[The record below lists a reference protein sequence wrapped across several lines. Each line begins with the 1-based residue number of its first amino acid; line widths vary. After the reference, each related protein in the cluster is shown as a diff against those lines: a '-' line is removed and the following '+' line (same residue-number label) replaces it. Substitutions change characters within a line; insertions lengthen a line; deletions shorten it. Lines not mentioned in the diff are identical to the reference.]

1 MRHFQIKPYF
11 YLVGAVLLFSVI
23 LMSWLW
29 SGRFSL
35 FQTSSYMSLYGLSR
49 EHLYRG
55 HVFLLTP
62 DSKVKQSFVSKYPG
76 LYKISV
82 LLTSQ
87 GKLNQDIDLVFHLRE
102 SCDTQYDLRRVG
114 TSISASDFDGDMF
127 YAFTFEPLDDSIDH
141 EFCFILNANLE
152 QNNNKDTLGVRA
164 SGVDVYSEGKA
175 FYDTP
180 PKETEAITTVEP
192 IANHPE
198 YKHKFFLPLIQSE
211 PMDVDKLD
219 TDVEFQLHYNGRP
232 LETIGVFIRRL
243 TNHKPYFFNS
253 PEFYAFL
260 VVIYLSGLFF
270 LIRTV
275 LAKNPRDN

>member
-11 YLVGAVLLFSVI
+11 YLVGAVLLFFII

-49 EHLYRG
+49 ERLYQG
-55 HVFLLTP
+55 HVFLLTS

-76 LYKISV
+76 LYKVSV

-87 GKLNQDIDLVFHLRE
+87 RKLKQDVGLVFHLRE
-102 SCDTQYDLRRVG
+102 SCNAQHDLRQAE

-127 YAFTFEPLDDSIDH
+127 YAFTFEPLDDSIDR

-152 QNNNKDTLGVRA
+152 QNNNKSTLGARA
-164 SGVDVYSEGKA
+164 SSLDVYSEGKA
-175 FYDTP
+175 FYDAPST
-180 PKETEAITTVEP
+180 ETEAISTVEST
-192 IANHPE
+192 ANHPQFE
-198 YKHKFFLPLIQSE
+198 YKVFLPLIQSRR
-211 PMDVDKLD
+211 LD
-219 TDVEFQLHYNGRP
+219 SDVEFQLYYNGRP
-232 LETIGVFIRRL
+232 LETISVFIRRL
-243 TNHKPYFFNS
+243 TNHKPYLFNS
-253 PEFYAFL
+253 PGFYAFL
-260 VVIYLSGLFF
+260 VVIYLSGVVL

-275 LAKNPRDN
+275 LAKNLRDN